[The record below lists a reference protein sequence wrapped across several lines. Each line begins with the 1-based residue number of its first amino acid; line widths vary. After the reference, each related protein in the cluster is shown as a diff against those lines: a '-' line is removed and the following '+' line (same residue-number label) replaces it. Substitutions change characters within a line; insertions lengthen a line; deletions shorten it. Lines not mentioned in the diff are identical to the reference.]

1 MLVHLFFN
9 LRGKINRKLTYGL
22 FKKESLERH
31 MEQVFSELVKR
42 CGDADLILVGIGEKF
57 QFDWDILQQDKRYQE
72 IEKEI
77 DAREEYMWIVPFLQK
92 MWIEKKAD
100 VQLNMAYDVLHKII
114 SDKNYFLISTAIDD
128 SIYQHGFKEDRIVSP
143 LGGFRNMQCNH
154 NCNGKLFD
162 IDYDI
167 SDKIK
172 SYYNKEVFLNDLQ
185 EPICDQCG
193 QKKRFNQLGVAKY
206 AEEGYLSQWGLYT
219 KWLQGTVNK
228 KLCVIELGVGLEMPN
243 IIRWPFEKIILY
255 NQKSHI
261 YRIHSSLYQ
270 LGENIGD
277 RGTSIK
283 EKPVDFFAKRFV
295 K

>member
-1 MLVHLFFN
+1 
-9 LRGKINRKLTYGL
+9 
-22 FKKESLERH
+22 
-31 MEQVFSELVKR
+31 MEQIFTELEER
-42 CGDADLILVGIGEKF
+42 CKEADLILVGIGEEF
-57 QFDWDILQQDKRYQE
+57 QFNWNILQQDERYQE

-92 MWIEKKAD
+92 LWIEKKAD
-100 VQLNMAYDVLHKII
+100 MRLNKAYEALSKLI
-114 SDKNYFLISTAIDD
+114 SDKNYFIISTAIDD
-128 SIYQHGFKEDRIVSP
+128 SIYQHGFREDRIVSP
-143 LGGFRNMQCNH
+143 VGGFRKMQCDY
-154 NCNGKLFD
+154 NCKSELLDVDYEMLGKV
-162 IDYDI
+162 
-167 SDKIK
+167 K
-172 SYYNKEVFLNDLQ
+172 SYYNKELTLNDLQ
-185 EPICDQCG
+185 EPTCDQCG
-193 QKKRFNQLGVAKY
+193 QKKRFNQLGVTKY
-206 AEEGYLSQWGLYT
+206 AEEGYLSQWEKYT

-270 LGENIGD
+270 LGENVGD

-283 EKPVDFFAKRFV
+283 EKPVDFLTKGFV